1 MSPASALATNE
12 TLTMSP
18 EQVASAQAL
27 DERTLAPAQVSR
39 MRLQFMFEDG
49 STAELPDTL
58 ISVVQRTLR
67 SIGDGKNTLT
77 IGSLPSELTTTAAAD
92 LLGISRTT
100 LMKRIHRGEIPSHKV
115 GTHTRLKASDVLAAQ
130 ESARAGRREAAERLL
145 DLEDELGMHN

>member
-67 SIGDGKNTLT
+67 SIGDGNTLT
-77 IGSLPSELTTTAAAD
+77 TGSLPSALTTTAAAD

-100 LMKRIHRGEIPSHKV
+100 LMKRIHRGEIPSHKA

-130 ESARAGRREAAERLL
+130 ESARAGRREAVERLL

>member
-27 DERTLAPAQVSR
+27 DKRTLAPAQVSR

-49 STAELPDTL
+49 STAGLPDTL

-67 SIGDGKNTLT
+67 SIGDGNTLT

-115 GTHTRLKASDVLAAQ
+115 GTHTRLKASDVLAA
-130 ESARAGRREAAERLL
+130 
-145 DLEDELGMHN
+145 